1 MLFKKNSI
9 LDIGTRIV
17 NETCGEVQGSGIRR
31 IWSELVHQFLELC
44 HIVSNGRRLLDMEQ
58 LMDEKLVLIPIKV
71 IMLETIKGRPTDMMH
86 LQLQQLQLAGS

>member
-1 MLFKKNSI
+1 VLFKKNSI

-44 HIVSNGRRLLDMEQ
+44 HIVSNGRRLLDMDTSFVS
-58 LMDEKLVLIPIKV
+58 LDGATLIV
-71 IMLETIKGRPTDMMH
+71 AS
-86 LQLQQLQLAGS
+86 LA